1 MRTPKQ
7 LLNIVGRQTMLEQTM
22 GRLAPLVP
30 ASRVWLVTNAEQAAA
45 VRRQLPKVDARHILA
60 EPVGRNTAAAIALA
74 AAHIQHEIIT
84 RNKTGG
90 EALMAVVPADQFI
103 AQPAR
108 YRKIVRA
115 ALKQADR
122 PGALVVLGI
131 PPTRPE
137 TGYGYIEYERGRARV
152 AGEPVYAVRRFTE
165 KPSLQKAKRYCASG
179 RYFWNAGMF
188 FWRISTFLENLA
200 KYLPQTHSAVLQLAE
215 TIGTRRYNAALR
227 RIYPKLQNISIDYA
241 VLEPAS
247 QHGRATFVL
256 PAAVGWSDIG
266 SWQSVHEML
275 AKADDDNVS
284 AGRFVAVDARGNL
297 LWSPGKFVGAVG
309 VRNLVVVDTP
319 DALLVCSRDRAQD
332 VAKIVK
338 WLETHRGRELL

>member
-1 MRTPKQ
+1 
-7 LLNIVGRQTMLEQTM
+7 
-22 GRLAPLVP
+22 
-30 ASRVWLVTNAEQAAA
+30 
-45 VRRQLPKVDARHILA
+45 
-60 EPVGRNTAAAIALA
+60 
-74 AAHIQHEIIT
+74 
-84 RNKTGG
+84 
-90 EALMAVVPADQFI
+90 
-103 AQPAR
+103 
-108 YRKIVRA
+108 

-215 TIGTRRYNAALR
+215 TIGTGRYNAALR
-227 RIYPKLQNISIDYA
+227 RIYPKLQNISVDYA

-247 QHGRATFVL
+247 QQGHATFVL

-275 AKADDDNVS
+275 AKAEDDNVS
-284 AGRFVAVDARGNL
+284 AGRFVAVDACGNL
-297 LWSPGKFVGAVG
+297 FWSPGKFVGAVG